1 MNQQSILTFPRRY
14 HDNIRPRIPEMPY
27 NRRILDNIEL
37 RRRRRLPRQLRPQLP
52 LQKRHSLELYLHR
65 PHGNHA
71 LRLAPQHI
79 HLLPS
84 RVRLPQ
90 LQRAVAPEESYH
102 SSIKAVVLH
111 TVRVLATWRVLLM
124 LPLFFCANI
133 FYSYQQNDVNGMTFN
148 IRTRSLNGA
157 LYWIAQ
163 MFGGLLMGLLLDL
176 PFLDCRQR
184 ARLGCLALFI
194 IGMTI

>member
-1 MNQQSILTFPRRY
+1 
-14 HDNIRPRIPEMPY
+14 
-27 NRRILDNIEL
+27 
-37 RRRRRLPRQLRPQLP
+37 
-52 LQKRHSLELYLHR
+52 
-65 PHGNHA
+65 
-71 LRLAPQHI
+71 
-79 HLLPS
+79 
-84 RVRLPQ
+84 
-90 LQRAVAPEESYH
+90 
-102 SSIKAVVLH
+102 VVLH

-184 ARLGCLALFI
+184 ARLGWLALFI